1 MNLES
6 NMVIFSCD
14 SDKGMGPDSQQ
25 MTTHGTTA
33 HGQDFFYG
41 KYILLSV
48 HVALLHVPLLCNYTL
63 DISSYL

>member
-1 MNLES
+1 MTQ
-6 NMVIFSCD
+6 I
-14 SDKGMGPDSQQ
+14 KGTGLDSQQ

-33 HGQDFFYG
+33 HGQGFFYG

-48 HVALLHVPLLCNYTL
+48 RVVLVHVPLLCNYTL